1 MSTLDSC
8 QVKQEKAGLFNALNL
23 ATLQIG
29 RPAVLESPA
38 ICSHFQSAEEY
49 LLAWRAW
56 YMEIDRSG
64 PFWQE
69 DAGKSAAK
77 KNLDLP
83 SAFAGLLLFDLLCLS
98 AARRMFADIGATRDS
113 PVPFARV
120 RWAS

>member
-1 MSTLDSC
+1 M
-8 QVKQEKAGLFNALNL
+8 KQEKAGLFNALNL

-29 RPAVLESPA
+29 RPAVLEAPA

-77 KNLDLP
+77 KKLDLP